1 MWFVWVSTLDLLRQL
16 LSYWG
21 FSSNR
26 IIIHSKLNIIEKYQ
40 EHVWVSLTWTGHF
53 QLWTPL
59 YSQNLNL
66 HQDLQYWSECWSL
79 LFVLPQSRD
88 CTDLSNGTLA
98 APHENQLQLV
108 MKEME
113 GKRGRRKKGEEEQE
127 GKEEMERERAANQ
140 THLDEDTH
148 KKTKKSG
155 RESRL
160 KKKQKEM

>member
-1 MWFVWVSTLDLLRQL
+1 M
-16 LSYWG
+16 
-21 FSSNR
+21 
-26 IIIHSKLNIIEKYQ
+26 
-40 EHVWVSLTWTGHF
+40 
-53 QLWTPL
+53 
-59 YSQNLNL
+59 
-66 HQDLQYWSECWSL
+66 

-108 MKEME
+108 MKETE

-127 GKEEMERERAANQ
+127 GKEEMERERTANQ

-160 KKKQKEM
+160 KKKQREM